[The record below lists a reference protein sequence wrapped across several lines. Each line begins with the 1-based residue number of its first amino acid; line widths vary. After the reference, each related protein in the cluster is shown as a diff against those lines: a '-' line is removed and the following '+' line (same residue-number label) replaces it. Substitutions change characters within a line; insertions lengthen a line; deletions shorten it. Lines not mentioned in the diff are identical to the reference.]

1 MEKMEESPQAARR
14 VNVSEGSE
22 RCIHIY
28 FAFKMSILRTDMK
41 KKKKRFRI
49 SSVFSLLEE
58 DEKSNTVKE
67 IRTIF
72 CDEEAVGVCI
82 GTYR

>member
-1 MEKMEESPQAARR
+1 M
-14 VNVSEGSE
+14 SEGSE

-28 FAFKMSILRTDMK
+28 FAFKMSILRTDM